1 MDFWLFLAPLEAP
14 QNIGAML
21 TALPLLP
28 LWDVAMAGHGL
39 RSLLPLCR
47 EVRRSLLHCLETREE
62 MQLEDFQCHFDFAE
76 VLASKALKLR
86 RLFIGRKEF
95 DLESLVESVCI
106 CLPDLTAPEALMLA
120 PLLRHRSEKIER
132 INFGR
137 GVHLELKSLKSL
149 KSLPAVGSRVFC
161 SDDVD
166 LLFLAGYLPTRPSVP
181 SASFLCRLLGPW
193 RGPRVVASEATL
205 EVAIPRYQNLETVPR
220 VAKAINVARRRSG
233 VRLQLCD
240 PWQDKACE
248 RHEFLRSAFCVFL
261 VIFMIFA
268 MLLLRICEDAFAKSQ
283 GYPGALMAT
292 HPLKALSFRERITA
306 LQLE

>member
-1 MDFWLFLAPLEAP
+1 MTWICCFWQGTCRLVRAFPP
-14 QNIGAML
+14 
-21 TALPLLP
+21 PP
-28 LWDVAMAGHGL
+28 SSVASWA
-39 RSLLPLCR
+39 
-47 EVRRSLLHCLETREE
+47 
-62 MQLEDFQCHFDFAE
+62 
-76 VLASKALKLR
+76 
-86 RLFIGRKEF
+86 
-95 DLESLVESVCI
+95 
-106 CLPDLTAPEALMLA
+106 
-120 PLLRHRSEKIER
+120 
-132 INFGR
+132 R
-137 GVHLELKSLKSL
+137 GV
-149 KSLPAVGSRVFC
+149 
-161 SDDVD
+161 
-166 LLFLAGYLPTRPSVP
+166 
-181 SASFLCRLLGPW
+181 
-193 RGPRVVASEATL
+193 VVASEATL

-261 VIFMIFA
+261 VVLMIFA